1 MMLSDR
7 DIRARLIYSCPHWDC
22 SCAHM
27 DCVNEA
33 CETGRISIVPRPADD
48 CIQPHSV
55 DLTLF
60 HEIKIEGNTRSIF
73 DEPDWQ
79 ILNVAEYN
87 LWDERP
93 GQYPLS
99 PGQFVLASTVE
110 KVYIPR
116 DLAGH
121 VHGKSSIGRRGTA
134 VHITAGLVDA
144 GFDGTIT
151 LEVTN
156 SSSYVFWLKPGMKIC
171 QLTFEQ
177 LTSPAERPYG
187 HPELGSHYQSQSGPT
202 VSVL

>member
-7 DIRARLIYSCPHWDC
+7 QIRMRMAEDRWSNGQD
-22 SCAHM
+22 
-27 DCVNEA
+27 EA
-33 CETGRISIVPRPADD
+33 NWRIRIAPMPADG
-48 CIQPHSV
+48 CFQPHSI

-60 HEIKIEGNTRSIF
+60 HEIKIEAGGPIFGEPAWNPVDVRSL
-73 DEPDWQ
+73 DMHTPDR
-79 ILNVAEYN
+79 L
-87 LWDERP
+87 
-93 GQYPLS
+93 GQYPLM
-99 PGQFVLASTVE
+99 PNQFILASTVE
-110 KVYIPR
+110 KVFIPH
-116 DLAGH
+116 DLCGRAD
-121 VHGKSSIGRRGTA
+121 GKSSIGRRG
-134 VHITAGLVDA
+134 VGIHVTAGLLDA
-144 GFDGTIT
+144 GWEGQIT